1 MECDLSES
9 VGPQG
14 LAVVDRAEVTGLVRA
29 VSNRE
34 NTGVESQMGK
44 TLDGML
50 LRRGVV
56 TVPAFADTA
65 SPYVMLVRASVPQ
78 PRGSGIGLD
87 LLRLKRATAWFACF
101 ARCRATF
108 ASPNPGLAPLLKK
121 APQLRGLL

>member
-34 NTGVESQMGK
+34 NTRVKSQMGK

-65 SPYVMLVRASVPQ
+65 SPYVMLVRLGTTAA
-78 PRGSGIGLD
+78 RIWDWFGSPTPEKGDCLVR
-87 LLRLKRATAWFACF
+87 LLRQMQGHIRVT
-101 ARCRATF
+101 
-108 ASPNPGLAPLLKK
+108 
-121 APQLRGLL
+121 